1 MVWKL
6 SRDCV
11 VLKRYAADEYFNSQT
26 CTTLNMAEST
36 EQNFERDRKNC
47 LLSLDFDEI
56 YKYL

>member
-11 VLKRYAADEYFNSQT
+11 VLKRYVVDEYFNSQT
-26 CTTLNMAEST
+26 CTILNMAEST